1 MTPLSKG
8 GSSMA
13 LGLTPEHLE
22 LAAAV
27 RGWSQRHCPAEVLR
41 SAVDGSD
48 SGAVH
53 YRAELAPSLA
63 GQGLFGMQLP
73 EAGGG
78 RGLGLPGL
86 AVAVEETGRALLPGA
101 FLPTVLAS
109 AVLAESVLA
118 ETAGAAAAAEAAGAD
133 SVLSKLLARL
143 ADGSLSGTVSLAA
156 GLTGVLDPDGRL
168 RVSGEAGPALPG
180 PIADLII
187 TSGRTRDREAW
198 VVLDASDLPGA

>member
-1 MTPLSKG
+1 MSKG

-27 RGWSQRHCPAEVLR
+27 RGWSQRHCPAGVLR

-63 GQGLFGMQLP
+63 GQGLFGLHLP
-73 EAGGG
+73 D
-78 RGLGLPGL
+78 
-86 AVAVEETGRALLPGA
+86 A

-118 ETAGAAAAAEAAGAD
+118 EPVLAEPVLAEPAGAAGAAGPAGAD
-133 SVLSKLLARL
+133 SALS
-143 ADGSLSGTVSLAA
+143 
-156 GLTGVLDPDGRL
+156 
-168 RVSGEAGPALPG
+168 
-180 PIADLII
+180 
-187 TSGRTRDREAW
+187 
-198 VVLDASDLPGA
+198 

>member
-48 SGAVH
+48 SGAAH

-63 GQGLFGMQLP
+63 GQGLSGRHLP
-73 EAGGG
+73 ETAGGQG
-78 RGLGLPGL
+78 FGLPEL
-86 AVAVEETGRALLPGA
+86 AVALEEAGRALLPGA

-133 SVLSKLLARL
+133 SVLSKLLARPADRAL
-143 ADGSLSGTVSLAA
+143 AGTFSLRA

-168 RVSGEAGPALPG
+168 RGSGGAGPALPRPVAG
-180 PIADLII
+180 
-187 TSGRTRDREAW
+187 
-198 VVLDASDLPGA
+198 

>member
-48 SGAVH
+48 SGAAP
-53 YRAELAPSLA
+53 YRANLAPSRA
-63 GQGLFGMQLP
+63 GQGLFGLHLP
-73 EAGGG
+73 EAAGGQG
-78 RGLGLPGL
+78 FGLPEL
-86 AVAVEETGRALLPGA
+86 AVALEETGRALLPGA

-118 ETAGAAAAAEAAGAD
+118 ETAGAAGAAEAAGAD

-143 ADGSLSGTVSLAA
+143 ADGSLSGTVSLAP
-156 GLTGVLDPDGRL
+156 GLPAVPDPAGRL
-168 RVSGEAGPALPG
+168 RVTAAAGPP
-180 PIADLII
+180 
-187 TSGRTRDREAW
+187 
-198 VVLDASDLPGA
+198 